1 MDESGENHSETISN
15 ESVVTPVVSR
25 TLLNTLRSKLRNTT
39 QLFRTKLEQVKSYAK
54 AHWRKEHYIFAG
66 LVLVLVVFTV
76 VRLVFEFARDPL
88 WLTYSGSYRLVPDS
102 ISQSAILPI
111 SIPEEAGSVTSEQV
125 QFVPELQGD
134 FIESDQ
140 ENILL
145 FKPHE
150 LPQIGS
156 YYNVALTY
164 NEVTIGADFKVAEDP
179 SVVSILPTSDT
190 EVHEDT
196 KISVV
201 FNRPMVPLST
211 RDELDKETVPVK
223 LEPDVDGVWK
233 WKSTRLLQFIPKE
246 DLQRATKYT
255 VTVNE
260 GFRSLDGVPV
270 KGFTHSFTTRTLKHH
285 PVAPMVRFNQ
295 PLEIRFNQDVDLE
308 RTAEKV
314 VLTQNGEK
322 KKIRI
327 EYAKQQEEKKRGFLG
342 LVFFGSD
349 AKYDKTKILIRP
361 YEDTHGR
368 EGLWDFE
375 STYNIEIKTMYP
387 LEGDIPLNEVF
398 TWSYTIPAVVSSVQA
413 KSDRSNHVGPDFF
426 DPQGA
431 LAVYFQE
438 PIDISKTNVTLH
450 RLDEVRYGTACK
462 FDADGAVIYKKDS
475 QDCEEVEDKNQLL
488 LRVNPDT
495 YQPSQSSTLVFEK
508 ITSEDGYILNAKPLE
523 YSVTS
528 FPTLEVHR
536 TVPSDGSSDASLT
549 DLTIC
554 SNTPL
559 KRPESIRNTLT
570 TEGYVVF
577 PNDLWRNSER
587 ITSDYWKPICST
599 GEFQT
604 TIRYGLHP
612 QTKYLLKLS
621 LEDEFGARAQRDLHF
636 TTGSASS
643 KYTRFYNLQK
653 YYNVTVPGKSRLT
666 YGVENLPYV
675 QVHICKV
682 DANDFLRILDND
694 TDNDAKPSAS
704 MCETTKEV
712 TVDLPDTYWVNN
724 YFHFDVADHF
734 EDARGHYIITFTHP
748 NYRNERGVQLFD
760 RTLLS
765 VSNFTVGEKRL
776 DWYTNEYTPPT
787 RGAKVTGNNLYWVLH
802 AKSLEPVYGATVET
816 FAGKNVVTTEKQ
828 TTNIEGIAQLSAHEN
843 TRGAVVTLGGDT
855 AVVSAAM
862 DTLAYN
868 WNIGTQSATYLYT
881 DRPIY
886 RPGDT
891 VQIKGIDRVGYDNKW
906 NTANTYN
913 ATVKIVDSR
922 NDTISTQTVPV
933 SLYGTFN
940 LSIELPKDAPLGRY
954 SISTFEGYGWFDVE
968 EYVGAPFKVEVD
980 TEASEYIAG
989 ETAKLGVDARYYFD
1003 MPVAG
1008 GELEYTVLAQDYH
1021 FDRYTDEYFSFGSG
1035 WYRCYWCGYGDEFIT
1050 RATVTLD
1057 EDGKAF
1063 IEVPLTFDTYFEK
1076 PEETGSKLF
1085 TVIARVTDAN
1095 GKQVTGQNTVVVHRG
1110 AYYLGIKTDKYV
1122 AIQDEPLGV
1131 RMKSVDTQGVPRAVT
1146 DLSLHVTRVEWVSY
1160 RRQEVDGGYYWHS
1173 EEKKTLMETRTVHT
1187 SNTGDATENVTFTQ
1201 PGVYELTLTGKDTD
1215 GNTITSL
1222 TELYVSGKGTTDV
1235 RPTNNEALAV
1245 KTDKPNY
1252 STGEEATV
1260 VFESPYADARALI
1273 TVERGAIYEYWI
1285 QRVTS
1290 SIGTQK
1296 FPIQKTYAPSVYA
1309 SVLLLGPGPE
1319 VKYGSTEIRTDSSDY
1334 ELTIEAVP
1342 SKQSYFPGE
1351 EVVLTVKTTD
1361 QTGAPVS
1368 ADVSLAIVD
1377 MSVLALMGNPKKDP
1391 VSFFYGSLPLGISTS
1406 HSAKNMLIEQE
1417 IPTGTKGGGGDSE
1430 DLETRKRGIFKDTA
1444 YWEASVVTNA
1454 EGEATVSFV
1463 LPDNL
1468 TTWQIESLGVTQDTK
1483 LGVSYLE
1490 FTTKKNLMATP
1501 QRPRFVVPG
1510 DTMWLGIQV
1519 ANNTDKDITT
1529 LAHIESATLTIIDTK
1544 AKSVRVDANS
1554 QKTVYFATHA
1564 PQDITKGSH
1573 LVTFFTESDDLKDVV
1588 EQRIPI
1594 LEDITYEVTATAGMT
1609 KNGSISESV
1618 YIPDYVLENQGELIV
1633 RAQPTLVTSLLSAIS
1648 VMSRYPYECTEQIAS
1663 RLASLAT
1670 IRRMNDL
1677 YDKEVVAKVTS
1688 QVFDDPAYSVDD
1700 SIETDLAELLGRQT
1714 GDGGFSFYSG
1724 SPASMYLT
1732 VEVVTALTTL
1742 RETGFTVPDEVFNRA
1757 TNYISSEFARSQQ
1770 YNSED
1775 LVARIAYAYSSP
1787 YVPIENKQEIAP
1799 RVIALANNKLMLEQL
1814 SSTALGYLAI
1824 ATYEGPYPDAIA
1836 ETYYS
1841 ALQNRLTLD
1850 ARGAF
1855 VTSGAHASYSWFES
1869 NEKNTALLLRAI
1881 TQRGGEHVALDTMLR
1896 WLMVSKQA
1904 DGGWGSTNA
1913 TYTVLDTVL
1922 RLAEQREEN
1931 RASYLLELFQGSTS
1945 VATHRVTP
1953 QTLFDSLTYTFPIS
1967 EFVREKIHH
1976 ITIKKSEETK
1986 PETVY
1991 YDMQLRY
1998 ALPPDLVPPRDEGF
2012 TIERVLTKH
2021 GTTEVIEEANVGDII
2036 TGKLE
2041 ITVPRTSR
2049 AVSVESYIPAGFE
2062 LVNFKFATEESRDLN
2077 FDDNGE
2083 VYEEVAEVP
2092 WYDPEPGLR
2101 MWPTTYEEMHDDR
2114 VFTFTE
2120 EVQPGTYVYEY
2131 TLRALIPGTYRH
2143 MPAVV
2148 QEMYTPE
2155 VYGRTNGSSFT
2166 IAEP

>member
-1 MDESGENHSETISN
+1 MDESVENHSETVSN
-15 ESVVTPVVSR
+15 EGVVAPVVSH
-25 TLLNTLRSKLRNTT
+25 TFLNTLCSKLRSHV
-39 QLFRTKLEQVKSYAK
+39 QLFRIRLNLFISYAK
-54 AHWRKEHYIFAG
+54 AHWRKKHYIFVG
-66 LVLVLVVFTV
+66 VILVLVVLTV
-76 VRLVFEFARDPL
+76 ARLVFDFGRDPL
-88 WLTYSGSYRLVPDS
+88 WLAYSGSYRLVPDS

-111 SIPEEAGSVTSEQV
+111 SIPEEAGHVTKEQV
-125 QFVPELQGD
+125 QFLPELQGD
-134 FIESDQ
+134 FIESNQ
-140 ENILL
+140 EDILL

-156 YYNVALTY
+156 FYNVALTY
-164 NEVTIGADFKVAEDP
+164 DEVTIDADFKVAEDP
-179 SVVSILPTSDT
+179 FVVSILPTSDT

-196 KISVV
+196 KVSVI

-211 RDELDKETVPVK
+211 RDELDKEVVPVK
-223 LEPDVDGVWK
+223 IEPDVAGVWK
-233 WKSTRLLQFIPKE
+233 WKSTRLLQFIPDE

-270 KGFTHSFTTRTLKHH
+270 RGFTHSFTTRTLKHH
-285 PVAPMVRFNQ
+285 PVAPMVRFSQ
-295 PLEIRFNQDVDLE
+295 PLEIAFNQNVDLE
-308 RTAEKV
+308 RTAKEV
-314 VLTQNGEK
+314 TLTQNGEK
-322 KKIRI
+322 KKVRI
-327 EYAKQQEEKKRGFLG
+327 EYAKQEEKKKRGFLG
-342 LVFFGSD
+342 LAFFGSE
-349 AKYDKTKILIRP
+349 KEYDKSKILIRP
-361 YEDTHGR
+361 REDTHGR

-375 STYNIEIKTMYP
+375 STYNLEIKTMYP
-387 LEGDIPLNEVF
+387 LEGDIPLEEQF

-413 KSDRSNHVGPDFF
+413 KSKRSSHVEPGFF
-426 DPQGA
+426 DPQGT

-450 RLDEVRYGTACK
+450 GLEEVLYGTVCK
-462 FDADGAVIYKKDS
+462 FDTDGAVIYKKDS
-475 QDCEEVEDKNQLL
+475 QDCEEEEDKKQLL
-488 LRVNPDT
+488 LRVNPSA
-495 YQPSQSSTLVFEK
+495 YQPSQSNTLVFEK
-508 ITSEDGYILNAKPLE
+508 ITSEDGYVLNAKPLE

-528 FPTLEVHR
+528 FPSLQIHK
-536 TVPSDGSSDASLT
+536 TVPSDGSNGASLT

-559 KRPESIRNTLT
+559 KRPESIRNALN
-570 TEGYVVF
+570 TEGYIVF

-587 ITSDYWKPICST
+587 ITSDYRKPICST

-612 QTKYLLKLS
+612 QTKYMLKLS
-621 LEDEFGARAQRDLHF
+621 LEDEFGSRTQRDLQF

-643 KYTRFYNLQK
+643 NYTRFYNLQK
-653 YYNVTVPGKSRLT
+653 YYNVSVPGKSRLT

-682 DANDFLRILDND
+682 SANNFLRILDEG
-694 TDNDAKPSAS
+694 TDSDNKPPTSI
-704 MCETTKEV
+704 CETVKEV

-734 EDARGHYIITFTHP
+734 EDTRGHYVISFTHP
-748 NYRNERGVQLFD
+748 NYKNEKGVQMFD

-765 VSNFTVGEKRL
+765 ISNFTVGEKRL
-776 DWYTNEYTPPT
+776 DWYTDEYTPLT
-787 RGAKVTGNNLYWVLH
+787 RGAKVVGNNLYWVLH
-802 AKSLEPVYGATVET
+802 ANSLEPVYGATVET
-816 FAGKNVVTTEKQ
+816 FAGKNLFSTEKQ
-828 TTNIEGIAQLSAHEN
+828 TTNIEGIAQLPAHEN

-891 VQIKGIDRVGYDNKW
+891 VQIKGIDRVGYDNTW
-906 NTANTYN
+906 STANTYN
-913 ATVKIVDSR
+913 ATVEIIDSR
-922 NDTISTQTVPV
+922 NDTISKQTVPV
-933 SLYGTFN
+933 SVYGTFN

-954 SISTFEGYGWFDVE
+954 SISTFQGYGWFDVE
-968 EYVGAPFKVEVD
+968 EYVGAPFKVDVQ
-980 TEASEYIAG
+980 TETSEYIAE
-989 ETAKLGVDARYYFD
+989 ETARLEVDARYYFD
-1003 MPVAG
+1003 MPVAN

-1021 FDRYTDEYFSFGSG
+1021 FDRYTDEYFSFGSD
-1035 WYRCYWCGYGDEFIT
+1035 WYSCYWCGYGDEFIT
-1050 RATVTLD
+1050 RSTVTLD
-1057 EDGKAF
+1057 ENGRAF
-1063 IEVPLTFDTYFEK
+1063 IDVPLTFTTYFEK

-1095 GKQVTGQNTVVVHRG
+1095 GKQITGQNTVVVHRG
-1110 AYYLGIKTDKYV
+1110 EYYLGIKTDKYV

-1131 RMKSVDTQGVPRAVT
+1131 RIKSVDVQGVPQAIKN
-1146 DLSLHVTRVEWVSY
+1146 LSLQVIRVEWVSY

-1173 EEKKTLMETRTVHT
+1173 EEKKTPIETRTIHT
-1187 SNTGDATENVTFTQ
+1187 NDSGDATDNVVFTQ
-1201 PGVYELTLTGKDTD
+1201 PGVYELILTGKDKDSNPIRSMTQ
-1215 GNTITSL
+1215 
-1222 TELYVSGKGTTDV
+1222 LYVSGKGTTDV
-1235 RPTNNEALAV
+1235 RPTNNEALTV
-1245 KTDKPNY
+1245 KTNKPSY
-1252 STGEEATV
+1252 STGEEATI

-1273 TVERGAIYEYWI
+1273 TVERGAVYEYWI
-1285 QRVTS
+1285 QRITN

-1296 FPIQKTYAPSVYA
+1296 IPIHKNYAPSVYA

-1319 VKYGSTEIRTDSSDY
+1319 VKYGATEIRTDVADH
-1334 ELTIEAVP
+1334 ELTIDVVP
-1342 SKQSYFPGE
+1342 SKQSYLPGE
-1351 EVVLTVKTTD
+1351 EVTLTVKTTD
-1361 QTGAPVS
+1361 HTGASVS

-1391 VSFFYGSLPLGISTS
+1391 ISFFYGSLPLGISTS

-1454 EGEATVSFV
+1454 TGEATVRFV

-1483 LGVSYLE
+1483 LGVSYEE
-1490 FTTKKNLMATP
+1490 FTTKKNLMAIP
-1501 QRPRFVVPG
+1501 QRPRFVIPG
-1510 DTMWLGIQV
+1510 DVVWLGIQV
-1519 ANNTDKDITT
+1519 ANNTNEDITT
-1529 LAHIESATLTIIDTK
+1529 LAHIESATLTLIDTK
-1544 AKSVRVDANS
+1544 PKSVHVNANS
-1554 QKTVYFATHA
+1554 QKTVYFATQA
-1564 PQDITKGSH
+1564 PQNITKGSH
-1573 LVTFFTESDDLKDVV
+1573 LVTFYAKNDAVKDVV

-1594 LEDITYEVTATAGMT
+1594 LEDMTYEVTATAGMT
-1609 KNGSISESV
+1609 KGGSISESIYV
-1618 YIPDYVLENQGELIV
+1618 PDYVLENQGELIV
-1633 RAQPTLVTSLLSAIS
+1633 RAQPTLITSLFSAIS

-1670 IRRMNDL
+1670 IHRMSNL
-1677 YDKEVVAKVTS
+1677 YDEETLSKVTS
-1688 QVFDDPAYSVDD
+1688 QVFDDPSYSVDD
-1700 SIETDLAELLGRQT
+1700 SIETDLTELLGRQT
-1714 GDGGFSFYSG
+1714 GEGGFSFYSG
-1724 SPASMYLT
+1724 SPASMHLT
-1732 VEVVTALTTL
+1732 VEVITALTTL
-1742 RETGFTVPDEVFNRA
+1742 KDAGYTVPDEVFNRA
-1757 TNYISSEFARSQQ
+1757 VKYILEAFAQSGQ
-1770 YNSED
+1770 YNSND
-1775 LVARIAYAYSSP
+1775 LVARIAYALSSP
-1787 YVPIENKQEIAP
+1787 YVSIEDKQEIAP
-1799 RVIALANNKLMLEQL
+1799 RVIALANTTLTLEQL
-1814 SSTALGYLAI
+1814 SSTALGYLAV
-1824 ATYEGPYPDAIA
+1824 ATYEGPYPDNIA
-1836 ETYYS
+1836 EAYYS

-1855 VTSGAHASYSWFES
+1855 VTNGPKTEYVWFES

-1913 TYTVLDTVL
+1913 TYMVLDTIL
-1922 RLAEQREEN
+1922 RLAEKREEN
-1931 RASYLLELFQGSTS
+1931 RSAYLLELFKDTTS

-1953 QTLFDSLTYTFPIS
+1953 QSLFDSLSYTFPIS
-1967 EFVREKIHH
+1967 EFTREKIHH
-1976 ITIKKSEETK
+1976 ITIKKSEESK

-2012 TIERVLTKH
+2012 TIERTLVKH
-2021 GTTEVIEEANVGDII
+2021 GTSEAIQKAHVGDIV
-2036 TGKLE
+2036 TGKIE
-2041 ITVPRTSR
+2041 ITVPRISH

-2062 LVNFKFATEESRDLN
+2062 LVNFKFATEESRDLSY
-2077 FDDNGE
+2077 DDNGE
-2083 VYEEVAEVP
+2083 AYEDIAEVP
-2092 WYDPEPGLR
+2092 WDDPEPGQR
-2101 MWPTTYEEMHDDR
+2101 KWPTTYEEMRDDR

-2155 VYGRTNGSSFT
+2155 VYGRTYGSSFT
-2166 IAEP
+2166 IEPT